1 MPGGSGFRLDRK
13 RIATVATWA
22 ALSVVVMAFLFLA
35 IGPKTGAY
43 RISVV
48 LSDSMK
54 PHWEAGDVIISTP
67 ERPDQVRVGQVIS
80 FNPPIDGRSSITH
93 RVIEV
98 TTSGT
103 APVVRTK
110 GDANAT
116 PDEWGSVRLDHGPVY
131 QARKAV
137 PNLGWALAFLRS
149 RNVAIATTMIVPMVL
164 LLMLLWRIWR
174 PSTSRAR
181 VRS

>member
-1 MPGGSGFRLDRK
+1 MRPHLDRT
-13 RIATVATWA
+13 RIATVVTWA
-22 ALSVVVMAFLFLA
+22 ALSVVVMAFVFLA

-43 RISVV
+43 RVSVV

-54 PHWEAGDVIISTP
+54 PHWEAGDVIIATP

-80 FNPPIDGRSSITH
+80 FNPPIDGRPSITH

-98 TTSGT
+98 TASGAT
-103 APVVRTK
+103 PVIRTK
-110 GDANAT
+110 GDANSA

-131 QARKAV
+131 RTRTAV

-149 RNVAIATTMIVPMVL
+149 RNVSITTTMIVPMVL
-164 LLMLLWRIWR
+164 LLMLLWRIWH
-174 PSTSRAR
+174 PAGTTAR
-181 VRS
+181 VKV